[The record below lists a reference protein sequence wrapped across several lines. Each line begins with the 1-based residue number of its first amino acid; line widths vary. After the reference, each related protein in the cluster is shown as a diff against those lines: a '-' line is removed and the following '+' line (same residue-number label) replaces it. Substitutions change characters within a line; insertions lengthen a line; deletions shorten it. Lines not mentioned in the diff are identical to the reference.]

1 MKTYTEQELRDAYQK
16 GAIYSLIEIRRNDI
30 RETVMVSEKKKKLV
44 DYINEKTYDEYPEDS
59 YIKKNWRSIE
69 YENKNYSKNLVEKF
83 AFVSEKRPSCKTL
96 PVI

>member
-44 DYINEKTYDEYPEDS
+44 DYINEKGYYFS
-59 YIKKNWRSIE
+59 KSCNRYIDDKTVKIKGGSGIDYIIE
-69 YENKNYSKNLVEKF
+69 KIYF
-83 AFVSEKRPSCKTL
+83 
-96 PVI
+96 I